1 VRIRV
6 VWDVAPCSL
15 LATYRHSFFYL
26 SCPFFDVLSQ
36 MEFKRWPLL
45 GVRFEV
51 IIAVTNKLMALLHVW
66 PRNLVNTQQQ
76 FRGKYRFLLQVEGT
90 IKKNIRQVPLKHATR
105 YVLVN

>member
-1 VRIRV
+1 
-6 VWDVAPCSL
+6 
-15 LATYRHSFFYL
+15 
-26 SCPFFDVLSQ
+26 